1 MNVYEPDTI
10 PYRSVNEAETM
21 EQEDTTINDLSIN
34 QIENAEY
41 ALQVTTSTDNEPTTY
56 QDALNHPD
64 ADQWKAAMMQE
75 LNAIERAG
83 VYEEVDRPPD

>member
-1 MNVYEPDTI
+1 MNAYEPDTI
-10 PYRSVNEAETM
+10 PDRSANEAETL
-21 EQEDTTINDLSIN
+21 EQEDRTTNDLSIN
-34 QIENAEY
+34 QIENAEH
-41 ALQVTTSTDNEPTTY
+41 ALRVTTSTDNEPTTY

-64 ADQWKAAMMQE
+64 VDQWQAAMMQE